1 MFHVFVDVSKK
12 SSPYPRSSRFSLM
25 LSSRSFIVLHFRFRS
40 VIHLELI
47 LVNAWKFCLDSFSFP
62 LHVDVQLFQ
71 HKLLKKLFFLHYIA
85 FATLSSISWLY
96 LCESISGLSI
106 LLLCW
111 ICLLSATLHCL
122 DDWSWIT
129 SLEVR

>member
-25 LSSRSFIVLHFRFRS
+25 LSSRSFIVLHFTFRS
-40 VIHLELI
+40 MIHLELI

-62 LHVDVQLFQ
+62 LYVDVQLFQ
-71 HKLLKKLFFLHYIA
+71 HKLLKKLFFPHYIA

-122 DDWSWIT
+122 DDWSWMT